1 MTALTIIY
9 SLGALGLGFLIGMSI
24 QAFID
29 SDQMRKLIKRN
40 DRLKLENEALMNGH
54 TETIEIVDK
63 TIDLDNIPTFDKDW

>member
-9 SLGALGLGFLIGMSI
+9 SVGALGLGFLIGMSV

-29 SDQMRKLIKRN
+29 SEQMRKLIKRN

-54 TETIEIVDK
+54 TEVIEIVDK
-63 TIDLDNIPTFDKDW
+63 RQPDEVDFSQTW

>member
-1 MTALTIIY
+1 MTALTIVY
-9 SLGALGLGFLIGMSI
+9 SVGALGLGFLIGMSI

-54 TETIEIVDK
+54 TEIIEIVDNRK
-63 TIDLDNIPTFDKDW
+63 QSDEVDFSQHW

>member
-9 SLGALGLGFLIGMSI
+9 SVGALGLGFLIGMSV
-24 QAFID
+24 QVFID

-54 TETIEIVDK
+54 TEVIEIVDK
-63 TIDLDNIPTFDKDW
+63 RQPDEVDFSQTW

>member
-9 SLGALGLGFLIGMSI
+9 SVGALGLGFLIGMSF

-54 TETIEIVDK
+54 TEVIENVDK
-63 TIDLDNIPTFDKDW
+63 RQPDEVDFSQTW

>member
-9 SLGALGLGFLIGMSI
+9 SVGALGLGFLIGMSI

-54 TETIEIVDK
+54 TEVIEIVDK
-63 TIDLDNIPTFDKDW
+63 RHPDEVDFSQTW

>member
-9 SLGALGLGFLIGMSI
+9 SVGALGLGFLIGMSI

-54 TETIEIVDK
+54 TEIIEIVDNRK
-63 TIDLDNIPTFDKDW
+63 QSDDVDFSQHW

>member
-9 SLGALGLGFLIGMSI
+9 SLGALGLGFLIGMSV

-29 SDQMRKLIKRN
+29 SEQMRKLIKRN

-54 TETIEIVDK
+54 TEVIEIVDK
-63 TIDLDNIPTFDKDW
+63 RQPDEVDFSQTW